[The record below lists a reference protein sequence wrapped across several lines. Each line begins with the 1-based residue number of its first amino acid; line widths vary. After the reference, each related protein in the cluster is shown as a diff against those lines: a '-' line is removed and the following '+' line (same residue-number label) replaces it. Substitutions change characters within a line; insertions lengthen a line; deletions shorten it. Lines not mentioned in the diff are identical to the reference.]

1 MSDQPENPN
10 AETTQF
16 ESVQPPPAAVT
27 QPAVVQQPAAGED
40 KASNRKVIMA
50 AVGGAIA
57 VAVIAL
63 AGVVGFAI
71 GSHHSNNRPGFGP
84 ENLGQF
90 AQNFERHHNQM
101 MDGLDPQGGQ
111 AQGQGPAQG
120 QQQDGPGSMMGP
132 NQQDQGPSK
141 P

>member
-16 ESVQPPPAAVT
+16 EAVQPEKM
-27 QPAVVQQPAAGED
+27 QQPVVGAA
-40 KASNRKVIMA
+40 KTSNGKVIMA

-71 GSHHSNNRPGFGP
+71 GSHHSNNRPGFGS

>member
-1 MSDQPENPN
+1 MSDQSENPN
-10 AETTQF
+10 AETTQS
-16 ESVQPPPAAVT
+16 EAVQQAA
-27 QPAVVQQPAAGED
+27 VQQPETGAAM
-40 KASNRKVIMA
+40 ASNGKVIMA

-84 ENLGQF
+84 GNLGQF

-101 MDGLDPQGGQ
+101 MDSFDPQGGHT
-111 AQGQGPAQG
+111 QGQGQTQSP
-120 QQQDGPGSMMGP
+120 QQVGPGSMMGP
-132 NQQDQGPSK
+132 NQQGQGPSQ